1 MLNGMRR
8 AALALLFAV
17 PFVGAA
23 PARAKNLCG
32 TASVAAGPAPLTVT
46 FTSTCGAVHWDFGDG
61 QSADGETAQHTF
73 AAGAWTVY
81 AGSEKVSVIVSR
93 GVTLRMPSLVGYRHR
108 LTFRG
113 ALVPPAGGEQVTI
126 SAGGRAIGSARTRAD
141 GTFRFTQRIRVPG
154 PYAATWIDAQSEP
167 VSTTVKPQLVARVVG
182 VGTVGSP
189 LAVSARLVPATAGT
203 VRIDVWRGRKLV
215 TDARSAR
222 VRLDTHAS
230 GTYRIR
236 VSSTPAAGY
245 SALARTLRATVSLPY
260 LRRGSVGPSVHA
272 LEQRL
277 WQLRYALLGV
287 DAVYGQD
294 TYDAVVAFEKV
305 NGLPRT
311 GEVTPALWRRIERAT
326 VPRARYGGDHVEV
339 DKTRQVLFE
348 VRRGVVTLVVPVST
362 GATGNTPVGLWH
374 VYSRVAGWSWVLWYP
389 TYFLRGFAIHGYPEV
404 PAYPASH
411 GCVRVP
417 MWVATRLFAMHPYG
431 FPIYIYY

>member
-1 MLNGMRR
+1 MRR
-8 AALALLFAV
+8 AAWAFLLAV
-17 PFVGAA
+17 PFLA
-23 PARAKNLCG
+23 PAPANAKNLCG
-32 TASVAAGPAPLTVT
+32 SASAPAGPAPLTVT

-61 QSADGETAQHTF
+61 QTADGEAVQHTF
-73 AAGAWTVY
+73 AAGAWTVS
-81 AGSEKVSVIVSR
+81 AGGEKVAEITSR
-93 GVTLRMPSLVGYRHR
+93 AISLRMPALVGYRHR

-113 ALVPPAGGEQVTI
+113 AVVPPLAGETVGI
-126 SAGGRAIGSARTRAD
+126 SAGSRVLGSARTRAD
-141 GTFRFTQRIRVPG
+141 GTFSITRRIRAPG
-154 PYAATWIDAQSEP
+154 PYAATWVDAQSP
-167 VSTTVKPQLVARVVG
+167 TVTTIVKPQLVARVAG
-182 VGTVGSP
+182 LGTVGGS
-189 LAVSARLVPATAGT
+189 LAVVARLVPTASGSI
-203 VRIDVWRGRKLV
+203 RIRVWRGRRLIV
-215 TDARSAR
+215 DTRASR
-222 VRLDTHAS
+222 VRLDTRRS
-230 GTYRIR
+230 TTYRIR
-236 VSSTPAAGY
+236 VSSTPAAGFAARGR
-245 SALARTLRATVSLPY
+245 ALTATVALPY
-260 LRRGSVGPSVHA
+260 LRRGSAGPSVRA

-277 WQLRYALLGV
+277 WDLHYALLRV
-287 DAVYGQD
+287 DSFYGPD

-311 GEVTPALWRRIERAT
+311 GEVTPALWRRLQRASI
-326 VPRARYGGDHVEV
+326 PRARYGGNHVEV

-348 VRRGVVTLVVPVST
+348 VRRGKVTLVVPVST

>member
-1 MLNGMRR
+1 MRR
-8 AALALLFAV
+8 AALVLLLAV
-17 PFVGAA
+17 PFVGSA
-23 PARAKNLCG
+23 PAQAKTLCG

-46 FTSTCGAVHWDFGDG
+46 FASTCGAVHWDFGDG

-81 AGSEKVSVIVSR
+81 AGSEKVSAIVSR
-93 GVTLRMPSLVGYRHR
+93 SVSLRMPSFVGYRHR

-113 ALVPPAGGEQVTI
+113 ALVPPTAGEQVTI
-126 SAGGRAIGSARTRAD
+126 SAAGRALGSTRTRAD
-141 GTFRFTQRIRVPG
+141 GTFRFTRRIRVPG
-154 PYAATWIDAQSEP
+154 PYEATWIDAQSSP
-167 VSTTVKPQLVARVVG
+167 VATTVKPQLVARVVG
-182 VGTVGSP
+182 AGTVGLP
-189 LAVSARLVPATAGT
+189 LAVSARLVPASAGK

-215 TDARSAR
+215 AEVHSAR
-222 VRLDTHAS
+222 LRLDTHAS
-230 GTYRIR
+230 ATYRIR

-245 SALARTLRATVSLPY
+245 STRTRTLTATVSLPY
-260 LRRGSVGPSVHA
+260 LRLGSTGPSVRA

-277 WQLRYALLGV
+277 WQLRYALLRV

-294 TYDAVVAFEKV
+294 TYDAIVAFEKV

-311 GEVTPALWRRIERAT
+311 GEVTPALWRRLEHAT
-326 VPRARYGGDHVEV
+326 IPHARYRGDHVEV

-348 VRRGVVTLVVPVST
+348 VRQGIVTLVVPVST

-374 VYSRVAGWSWVLWYP
+374 VYSRVAGWNWVLWYP